1 MRGAAVAVM
10 LGCAFGGVAFAA
22 GNSHVIS
29 DVRLSSAVQPIPQKA
44 AVNDTKSTKSAK
56 TTKTATQ
63 AMKTVTYRG
72 YSIQVPSSWPVYSL
86 NEDPSKCVRY
96 DVNAV
101 YLGTP
106 GPNQNCPP
114 HLIGHAD
121 TVSIGGPPTPGEP
134 SVPVKTDLRASVGAK
149 RGGADTPVAPGTI
162 LQNSQLREYAV
173 SMPGSAPAIR
183 ATYGRRP
190 SLVLHLL
197 ASLHLAPQHQD
208 QPAAQ
213 PDALN
218 APAVKTSAKPQPTT
232 SPSPSLWIPPSF
244 PVPTPSPTGSSAAKP
259 SPTGSS
265 TPKPSATGSSAPK
278 PSPTASSTPKPSPT
292 GSTPKP
298 SATGSSTPK
307 VTPAGTPSPSP
318 TGTPSPSPSPTGS
331 SATSPPPASSLT
343 GFDTCT
349 APSLQAMKAWRPN
362 YAVVAIYIGGP
373 EMGCGYG
380 NLSKGWVQS
389 TEGMGWSLMPIYVGP
404 QATCNSFSDEIVP
417 SQAAAEGT
425 QSANQAVA
433 DAASFGLGKGSPIY
447 YDMEGYDGA
456 DSSCVTAVL
465 TFLDAW
471 DRQLQASGYVS
482 GVYSSAAS
490 GVTNLQ
496 TTATI
501 AGHPL
506 AEPQA
511 IWIALWDNVLNVTG
525 SPYVTSAVWPTS
537 ARSKQYA
544 GSHVVSIGGYS
555 LDIDS
560 DLVDGPVARG

>member
-10 LGCAFGGVAFAA
+10 LGCAFGGTGFVA

-29 DVRLSSAVQPIPQKA
+29 DVQLTSAVQPIPQKA
-44 AVNDTKSTKSAK
+44 AAKDTKPIKSAK
-56 TTKTATQ
+56 TTQTATQ

-72 YSIQVPSSWPVYSL
+72 YSIKVPSSWPVYSL
-86 NEDPSKCVRY
+86 DQDPSKCVRY
-96 DVNAV
+96 DINAV

-106 GPNQNCPP
+106 GPNQDCPP

-121 TVSIGGPPTPGEP
+121 TVSIGGPLTPGEP

-149 RGGADTPVAPGTI
+149 RAGADTPVAPGTI
-162 LQNSQLREYAV
+162 LQNSQLREFAV
-173 SMPGSAPAIR
+173 SMPDSAPAIS

-190 SLVLHLL
+190 SLVLQLL
-197 ASLHLAPQHQD
+197 ASLHLATPIQD
-208 QPAAQ
+208 QPSAQ

-218 APAVKTSAKPQPTT
+218 APAAKTSAQPQPTT
-232 SPSPSLWIPPSF
+232 SPSPPLWIPPSF
-244 PVPTPSPTGSSAAKP
+244 PVPSPT
-259 SPTGSS
+259 PT
-265 TPKPSATGSSAPK
+265 PTGSSAPK
-278 PSPTASSTPKPSPT
+278 PAPTGTPAPSGTPKPAPT
-292 GSTPKP
+292 GT
-298 SATGSSTPK
+298 SA
-307 VTPAGTPSPSP
+307 PALSGTPSPSP
-318 TGTPSPSPSPTGS
+318 SGTSAPAPSSTPSPSPSGTSAPSPSPSPTGS
-331 SATSPPPASSLT
+331 GVPSPSSASSLT

-362 YAVVAIYIGGP
+362 YAALAIYIGGP

-380 NLSKGWVQS
+380 NLSKGWVS
-389 TEGMGWSLMPIYVGP
+389 SAEGMGWSLMPIYVGP

-417 SQAAAEGT
+417 GQAAAEGT
-425 QSANQAVA
+425 QSATQAVA

-447 YDMEGYDGA
+447 YDMEGYDEA
-456 DSSCVTAVL
+456 DSSCVTGVL

-471 DRQLQASGYVS
+471 DRQLVASGYVS

-490 GVTNLQ
+490 GVTDLQ
-496 TTATI
+496 TTTTI

-544 GSHVVSIGGYS
+544 GPHEVSIGGYS
-555 LDIDS
+555 VNIDS

>member
-1 MRGAAVAVM
+1 M
-10 LGCAFGGVAFAA
+10 LGCAFGGIGFGA

-29 DVRLSSAVQPIPQKA
+29 DVQLSSAVQPIPQKA
-44 AVNDTKSTKSAK
+44 AAMDTKSTKSAK

-72 YSIQVPSSWPVYSL
+72 YSIKVPSSWPVYSL
-86 NEDPSKCVRY
+86 DKDPGKCVRY

-106 GPNQNCPP
+106 GPNQDCPP

-121 TVSIGGPPTPGEP
+121 TVSIGGPLTPGEP

-173 SMPGSAPAIR
+173 SMPDSAPAIS

-197 ASLHLAPQHQD
+197 ASLHLATPQQD
-208 QPAAQ
+208 QPAAR

-218 APAVKTSAKPQPTT
+218 APIVKTSAQPQPTP

-244 PVPTPSPTGSSAAKP
+244 PEPTPTATPSPSPTG
-259 SPTGSS
+259 TG
-265 TPKPSATGSSAPK
+265 APK
-278 PSPTASSTPKPSPT
+278 
-292 GSTPKP
+292 
-298 SATGSSTPK
+298 
-307 VTPAGTPSPSP
+307 PSP
-318 TGTPSPSPSPTGS
+318 TGTPSPSPTGTSAPSPSPSSTGS
-331 SATSPPPASSLT
+331 SVPSPSPASSLT

-362 YAVVAIYIGGP
+362 YAAIAIYIGGP

-425 QSANQAVA
+425 QSATLAVA

-447 YDMEGYDGA
+447 YDMEGYDET

-471 DRQLQASGYVS
+471 DRQLVASGYVS

-490 GVTNLQ
+490 GVTDLQ
-496 TTATI
+496 TTTTI

-544 GSHVVSIGGYS
+544 GPHVVSIGGYS
-555 LDIDS
+555 VDIDS

>member
-10 LGCAFGGVAFAA
+10 LGCAFGGIAFGA

-29 DVRLSSAVQPIPQKA
+29 DVQLSSAVQPIPQKA
-44 AVNDTKSTKSAK
+44 AAKDTKPTKSAK

-63 AMKTVTYRG
+63 AMKTVTYGG

-86 NEDPSKCVRY
+86 DKDPSKCVRY

-106 GPNQNCPP
+106 GPNQDCPP

-121 TVSIGGPPTPGEP
+121 TVSIGGPLTPGEP

-149 RGGADTPVAPGTI
+149 RGGADADLPVAPGTI

-173 SMPGSAPAIR
+173 SMPNSAPAIS

-197 ASLHLAPQHQD
+197 ASLHLATPQQD

-218 APAVKTSAKPQPTT
+218 APTVKTSAQPQPTT
-232 SPSPSLWIPPSF
+232 SPSPPLWIPPSF
-244 PVPTPSPTGSSAAKP
+244 PVPTPSPTGSS
-259 SPTGSS
+259 
-265 TPKPSATGSSAPK
+265 
-278 PSPTASSTPKPSPT
+278 TPKPSPT
-292 GSTPKP
+292 GTGTPKP
-298 SATGSSTPK
+298 SPTGTSAPSPSRT
-307 VTPAGTPSPSP
+307 GTSAPSPSP
-318 TGTPSPSPSPTGS
+318 TGTSAPSPSPTGTGAPS
-331 SATSPPPASSLT
+331 PSPTGTGTPSPSAASSLT

-362 YAVVAIYIGGP
+362 YAAVAIYIGGP

-404 QATCNSFSDEIVP
+404 QATCNSFSDEIIP
-417 SQAAAEGT
+417 GQAAAEGT
-425 QSANQAVA
+425 QSATQAVA

-447 YDMEGYDGA
+447 YDMEGYDET

-471 DRQLQASGYVS
+471 DRQLVASGYVS

-490 GVTNLQ
+490 GVTDLQ
-496 TTATI
+496 TTTTI

-544 GSHVVSIGGYS
+544 GPHVVSIGGYS
-555 LDIDS
+555 VDIDS